1 MSCDWLQDLTVFF
14 FFNETLSHFLRLF
27 GSYFSEFY
35 RLEAFF
41 FKKDQFFLNIISQ
54 VHLREMVRKEYL
66 CWHVKQNPL
75 NLIKLWFFFR
85 ERTWTIFILHFHFYV
100 DRKRIPTPLK
110 ISWGWL
116 KILFVIQ
123 ETYFSDKFTKRSRK
137 KRTIFIGCNLPQ
149 FTDNLFNIKDISVI
163 FIDNNDRRVKKH
175 LRAV

>member
-1 MSCDWLQDLTVFF
+1 MIDFKIWQFF
-14 FFNETLSHFLRLF
+14 FSTRISVISFACLAHTFLSFTVWRLF
-27 GSYFSEFY
+27 FVRKISFSETSLAKYTCERWLRKNIFADKWNKI
-35 RLEAFF
+35 RWIS
-41 FKKDQFFLNIISQ
+41 LN
-54 VHLREMVRKEYL
+54 YD
-66 CWHVKQNPL
+66 P
-75 NLIKLWFFFR
+75 FFR

-123 ETYFSDKFTKRSRK
+123 ETYCSDKLTKRSRK

-163 FIDNNDRRVKKH
+163 FIDNNDRGVKKH